1 MGHVWVKAKLG
12 DPERVNVIEVNALV
26 DTGATLTVIPRD
38 VARELRLKPTGRSVV
53 ETGAGRL
60 EFERTRIWLE
70 LEGEGEMVP
79 ALISDII
86 DKVLIGVT
94 ALEVLGLQVDPLTG
108 RLKKW
113 TLLLYQL
120 STPRTR
126 P

>member
-1 MGHVWVKAKLG
+1 VGRVWVKAKLG
-12 DPERVNVIEVNALV
+12 DPERVNIIEVDALV

-38 VARELRLKPTGRSVV
+38 IARKLQLKPTGRSVV
-53 ETGAGRL
+53 ETGTGRL
-60 EFERTRIWLE
+60 ELERTRIWLE
-70 LEGEGEMVP
+70 LEGEGEVVP

-108 RLKKW
+108 KLKKW

-120 STPRTR
+120 STPHT
-126 P
+126 

>member
-60 EFERTRIWLE
+60 ELERTRIWLE

-113 TLLLYQL
+113 TLLLY
-120 STPRTR
+120 
-126 P
+126 